1 MSAPKIIPIWL
12 FRTIGISM
20 LLLSAVGTLFFIV
33 TFSGPFEFFAE
44 LLTDDTGT
52 YPVVLAA
59 LLTLL
64 LLLMPCLV
72 VALILRPFSNV
83 PSFKSQMT
91 DMGPLTSKFK
101 SEADTSVYG
110 ELPSVL
116 SRCAAFI
123 IDRFIVI
130 MIIALPAAVFTAVM
144 EQTGRSGALY
154 YILLVFVILFVLAG
168 AVYSYSRDMFGGKSI
183 ARRLLKQKVVD
194 ISTGKPIGGWRSFK
208 REIIIHFAPLILIE
222 LILIS
227 SNKDRRRM
235 GDNWAKTIV
244 VKETQ
249 SRGEA
254 EGSHQSNQY

>member
-1 MSAPKIIPIWL
+1 
-12 FRTIGISM
+12 M
-20 LLLSAVGTLFFIV
+20 LILCSLASIYFIV

-44 LLTDDTGT
+44 LLTDESET

-72 VALILRPFSNV
+72 VAIILRPFSNV
-83 PSFKSQMT
+83 PAFKSQMT
-91 DMGPLTSKFK
+91 DMGPFTAKFK
-101 SEADTSVYG
+101 SDVDTSMYG

-116 SRCAAFI
+116 SRCLAFI
-123 IDRFIVI
+123 IDRFLVI
-130 MIIALPAAVFTAVM
+130 MFIAIPAAVITVVI
-144 EQTGRSGALY
+144 EQTGRTGAIF
-154 YILLVFVILFVLAG
+154 YILMVFMIGFILIG
-168 AVYSYSRDMFGGKSI
+168 AVYSYARDMFGGKSI
-183 ARRLLKQKVVD
+183 ARRMLKQKVVD
-194 ISTGKPIGGWRSFK
+194 ISTGRPIGGWRSFK

-244 VKETQ
+244 VKDL
-249 SRGEA
+249 
-254 EGSHQSNQY
+254 

>member
-1 MSAPKIIPIWL
+1 MNFPKIIPLWL

-20 LLLSAVGTLFFIV
+20 LILCSLASIYFIV

-44 LLTDDTGT
+44 LLADESET

-72 VALILRPFSNV
+72 VALVLRPFSNV

-91 DMGPLTSKFK
+91 DMGPFTAKFK
-101 SEADTSVYG
+101 SNVDTSVYG
-110 ELPSVL
+110 ELPPVL
-116 SRCAAFI
+116 SRCLAFI
-123 IDRFIVI
+123 IDRFLVI
-130 MIIALPAAVFTAVM
+130 MFIALPAAVITAVM
-144 EQTGRSGALY
+144 EQMGRTGAIY
-154 YILLVFVILFVLAG
+154 YILLVLMIGFILIG
-168 AVYSYSRDMFGGKSI
+168 AVYSYARDMFGGKSI

-249 SRGEA
+249 S
-254 EGSHQSNQY
+254 

>member
-1 MSAPKIIPIWL
+1 MNFPKIIPLWL

-20 LLLSAVGTLFFIV
+20 LIVCSLASLYFIA

-44 LLTDDTGT
+44 LLTDDSGT

-72 VALILRPFSNV
+72 VALVLRPFSNV

-91 DMGPLTSKFK
+91 DMGPLKMKF
-101 SEADTSVYG
+101 SSNVDTSVYG
-110 ELPSVL
+110 ELPSVF
-116 SRCAAFI
+116 SRILAFI
-123 IDRFIVI
+123 IDRTIVI
-130 MIIALPAAVFTAVM
+130 FAITIPAAIFTAVM
-144 EQTGRSGALY
+144 EQTGRTGAIY
-154 YILLVFVILFVLAG
+154 YILLVFMIGFILIG

-194 ISTGKPIGGWRSFK
+194 ISTGRPIGGWRSFK

-244 VKETQ
+244 VKDIT
-249 SRGEA
+249 S
-254 EGSHQSNQY
+254 

>member
-1 MSAPKIIPIWL
+1 MNSTRIIPLWL
-12 FRTIGISM
+12 FRTIGITM
-20 LLLSAVGTLFFIV
+20 LLISSLVTVYFIL
-33 TFSGPFEFFAE
+33 TFSGPYEFFVE
-44 LLTDDTGT
+44 LLTDDSGT

-64 LLLMPCLV
+64 LMLMPCLV

-83 PSFKSQMT
+83 PSLKNQMT
-91 DMGPLTSKFK
+91 DMGPFTTKITSNI
-101 SEADTSVYG
+101 DTSVYG
-110 ELPSVL
+110 ELPSVF
-116 SRCAAFI
+116 SRCLAFI

-130 MIIALPAAVFTAVM
+130 MVIALPAAVITAVI

-154 YILLVFVILFVLAG
+154 YILIVFVTGFILAG
-168 AVYSYSRDMFGGKSI
+168 AVYSYARDMFGGKSI

-244 VKETQ
+244 VKDHI
-249 SRGEA
+249 S
-254 EGSHQSNQY
+254 

>member
-1 MSAPKIIPIWL
+1 
-12 FRTIGISM
+12 M
-20 LLLSAVGTLFFIV
+20 LILCSLASIYFIV

-44 LLTDDTGT
+44 LLTDEGT

-64 LLLMPCLV
+64 LLLIPCLV
-72 VALILRPFSNV
+72 VALVLRPFSNV
-83 PSFKSQMT
+83 PTFKSQMT
-91 DMGPLTSKFK
+91 DMGPFTAKFK
-101 SEADTSVYG
+101 SDVDTSVYG
-110 ELPSVL
+110 ELPSVPT
-116 SRCAAFI
+116 RCLVFI

-130 MIIALPAAVFTAVM
+130 MFIAVPAAVFTAVM
-144 EQTGRSGALY
+144 EQTGRTGVIY
-154 YILLVFVILFVLAG
+154 YILLVLMIGFILIG

-183 ARRLLKQKVVD
+183 ARRLLKQRVVD

-208 REIIIHFAPLILIE
+208 REIIIHFAPLILVE

-244 VKETQ
+244 VKD
-249 SRGEA
+249 
-254 EGSHQSNQY
+254 N

>member
-1 MSAPKIIPIWL
+1 MNFPKIIPLWL

-20 LLLSAVGTLFFIV
+20 LVLCSFASLYFIV

-44 LLTDDTGT
+44 LLTDDSDT

-83 PSFKSQMT
+83 PAIKSQMT
-91 DMGPLTSKFK
+91 DMGPFTFKFK
-101 SEADTSVYG
+101 SNVDTSVFG

-116 SRCAAFI
+116 SRCLAFV
-123 IDRFIVI
+123 IDRTIVI
-130 MIIALPAAVFTAVM
+130 LIIVIPTAVFTAVM

-154 YILLVFVILFVLAG
+154 YILLVIMIGFVLAG
-168 AVYSYSRDMFGGKSI
+168 AIYSYSRDMIGGKSI

-194 ISTGKPIGGWRSFK
+194 ITTGKPIGGWRSFK

-244 VKETQ
+244 VKD
-249 SRGEA
+249 
-254 EGSHQSNQY
+254 N

>member
-1 MSAPKIIPIWL
+1 MNFPKIIPLWL

-20 LLLSAVGTLFFIV
+20 LILCSLASIYFIV

-44 LLTDDTGT
+44 LLADESET

-72 VALILRPFSNV
+72 VALVLRPFSNV

-91 DMGPLTSKFK
+91 DMGPFTAKFK
-101 SEADTSVYG
+101 SNVDTSVYG

-116 SRCAAFI
+116 SRYLAFI
-123 IDRFIVI
+123 IDRFLVI
-130 MIIALPAAVFTAVM
+130 MFIALPAAVITAVM
-144 EQTGRSGALY
+144 EQMGRTGAIY
-154 YILLVFVILFVLAG
+154 YILLVLMIGFILIG
-168 AVYSYSRDMFGGKSI
+168 AVYSYARDMFGGKSI

-249 SRGEA
+249 S
-254 EGSHQSNQY
+254 

>member
-1 MSAPKIIPIWL
+1 MNFPKIIPLWL

-20 LLLSAVGTLFFIV
+20 LAVCSLVSLYFIV

-44 LLTDDTGT
+44 LLTDDSGT

-72 VALILRPFSNV
+72 VALVLRPFSNV
-83 PSFKSQMT
+83 PTLKSQMT
-91 DMGPLTSKFK
+91 DMGPFTAKFK
-101 SEADTSVYG
+101 SDVDTSVYG
-110 ELPSVL
+110 ELPSVPA
-116 SRCAAFI
+116 RCLAFI

-130 MIIALPAAVFTAVM
+130 MFIAVPAAVFTAVM
-144 EQTGRSGALY
+144 EQTGRTGAIY
-154 YILLVFVILFVLAG
+154 YILLVLMIGFILIG

-208 REIIIHFAPLILIE
+208 REIIIHFAPLILVE

-235 GDNWAKTIV
+235 GDNWTKTIV

-249 SRGEA
+249 S
-254 EGSHQSNQY
+254 

>member
-1 MSAPKIIPIWL
+1 MNFPKIIPLWL

-20 LLLSAVGTLFFIV
+20 LVMCSLGALYFIV

-44 LLTDDTGT
+44 LLTDETGT

-64 LLLMPCLV
+64 LLLMPCLA
-72 VALILRPFSNV
+72 VALVLRPFSNV

-91 DMGPLTSKFK
+91 DMGPFTTKFK
-101 SEADTSVYG
+101 SNVDTSVYG

-116 SRCAAFI
+116 SRCLAFL
-123 IDRFIVI
+123 IDRFLVI
-130 MIIALPAAVFTAVM
+130 MFIAVPAAVFAAVM
-144 EQTGRSGALY
+144 EQTGRTGAIY
-154 YILLVFVILFVLAG
+154 YILLVLMIGFILIG
-168 AVYSYSRDMFGGKSI
+168 AVYSYARDMFGGKSI

-208 REIIIHFAPLILIE
+208 REIIIHFAPLILVE

-244 VKETQ
+244 VKDLP
-249 SRGEA
+249 S
-254 EGSHQSNQY
+254 

>member
-1 MSAPKIIPIWL
+1 MNIPKIIPLWL

-20 LLLSAVGTLFFIV
+20 LILCSLASIYFIV

-44 LLTDDTGT
+44 LLTDESET

-72 VALILRPFSNV
+72 VAIILRPFSNV
-83 PSFKSQMT
+83 PAFKSQMT
-91 DMGPLTSKFK
+91 DMGPFTAKFK
-101 SEADTSVYG
+101 SDVDTSMYG

-116 SRCAAFI
+116 SRCLAFI
-123 IDRFIVI
+123 IDRFLVI
-130 MIIALPAAVFTAVM
+130 MFIAIPAAVITVVI
-144 EQTGRSGALY
+144 EQTGRTGAIF
-154 YILLVFVILFVLAG
+154 YILMVFMIGFILIG
-168 AVYSYSRDMFGGKSI
+168 AVYSYARDMFGGKSI
-183 ARRLLKQKVVD
+183 ARRMLKQKVVD
-194 ISTGKPIGGWRSFK
+194 ISTGRPIGGWRSFK

-244 VKETQ
+244 VKDL
-249 SRGEA
+249 
-254 EGSHQSNQY
+254 

>member
-1 MSAPKIIPIWL
+1 MNFPKIIPLWL

-20 LLLSAVGTLFFIV
+20 LILCSLASIYFIV

-44 LLTDDTGT
+44 LLADESET

-72 VALILRPFSNV
+72 VALVLRPFSNV

-91 DMGPLTSKFK
+91 DMGPFTAKFK
-101 SEADTSVYG
+101 SNVDTSVYG

-116 SRCAAFI
+116 SRCLAFI
-123 IDRFIVI
+123 IDRFLVI
-130 MIIALPAAVFTAVM
+130 MFIALPAAVITAVM
-144 EQTGRSGALY
+144 EQMGRTGAIY
-154 YILLVFVILFVLAG
+154 YILLVLMIGFILIG
-168 AVYSYSRDMFGGKSI
+168 AVYSYARDMFGGKSI

-249 SRGEA
+249 S
-254 EGSHQSNQY
+254 

>member
-1 MSAPKIIPIWL
+1 MNFPKIIPLWL
-12 FRTIGISM
+12 FRTIGIFM
-20 LLLSAVGTLFFIV
+20 LIMCSLASLYFII

-44 LLTDDTGT
+44 LLTDESET

-72 VALILRPFSNV
+72 VALVLRPFSNV
-83 PSFKSQMT
+83 PTFKSQMT

-101 SEADTSVYG
+101 SDVDTSVYG
-110 ELPSVL
+110 KLPSVL
-116 SRCAAFI
+116 ARCVAFI
-123 IDRFIVI
+123 IDRFLVI
-130 MIIALPAAVFTAVM
+130 IFIAVPAAVITAVI
-144 EQTGRSGALY
+144 EQTGRTGAIF
-154 YILLVFVILFVLAG
+154 YILMVFMIGFILIG
-168 AVYSYSRDMFGGKSI
+168 AVYSYSRDMIGGKSI

-249 SRGEA
+249 S
-254 EGSHQSNQY
+254 